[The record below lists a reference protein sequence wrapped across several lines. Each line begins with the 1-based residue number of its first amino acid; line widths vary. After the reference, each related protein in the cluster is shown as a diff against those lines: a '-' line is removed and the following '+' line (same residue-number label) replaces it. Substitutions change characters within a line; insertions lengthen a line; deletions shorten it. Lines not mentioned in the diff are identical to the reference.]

1 MAGSILDLI
10 QSAMGHPDP
19 AMAIQARLGQAP
31 GMPGGPGPQP
41 LAGPPATPGPA
52 GPGGPPGAS
61 GGPPSPGGP
70 SPPGGPPGAAPGGP
84 PGGAPPP
91 PPQPQAYQTPPD
103 LGQMFVTLMQR
114 QQSNEQF
121 NRGMGMLA
129 AGFAAP
135 RDRETMV
142 NAMSGQSGD
151 AGNTMGNLMKL
162 QQYNIEQQQMAAY
175 RQAVPGMLAKAGL
188 DPSYAPAA
196 MADPSIISKIVETQ
210 AGVGGNPAWQAQMHA
225 EKALNNQGKPIP
237 WTPGDPSSYDAYTKS
252 QTADA
257 LARTKDLSADTQNF
271 APAKTA
277 YDQMIADSQALLNK
291 PGLDDIVGGYS
302 NQHKTSEMPGLA
314 STTQDALA
322 LYNKVMGAQYSSGV
336 QDFKGAG
343 RISQQELKQ
352 DLPSQST
359 MSNRAQSPADFRQG
373 VQDYITKLQ
382 TKRAQLFGQAGQLAS
397 PDLSDADYAKVS
409 PIYKQGGDL
418 FVPHQ
423 ANRPPP
429 APPAS
434 SAPAAA
440 PAGTVLKPM
449 PDDTKAAAQ
458 ALITKDPTQRAP
470 LIAHL
475 RAQGIDPTGL

>member
-1 MAGSILDLI
+1 MPGSILDLI

-19 AMAIQARLGQAP
+19 ATAIAARLGQGP

-41 LAGPPATPGPA
+41 LAGPPPGPPA

-70 SPPGGPPGAAPGGP
+70 QSPGGP
-84 PGGAPPP
+84 PGGAPPQ
-91 PPQPQAYQTPPD
+91 PQPQAYQTPPD
-103 LGQMFVTLMQR
+103 LGQMFVQLTQR
-114 QQSNEQF
+114 QQSDEMF

-129 AGFAAP
+129 AGFAQP
-135 RDRETMV
+135 RDRETMI
-142 NAMSGQSGD
+142 NAMSGQTGD
-151 AGNTMGNLMKL
+151 PGNTMNNLMQL
-162 QQYNIEQQQMAAY
+162 QKANIEQQNMMAY
-175 RQAVPGMLAKAGL
+175 RQAVPGMLDKAGL
-188 DPSYAPAA
+188 DPSYAPLV
-196 MADPSIISKIVETQ
+196 MADPTIMSKIVETQ

-237 WTPGDPSSYDAYTKS
+237 WTPGDPTSYDAYTKAN
-252 QTADA
+252 TAEQ
-257 LARTKDLSADTQNF
+257 LTRQKDLSADTANF

-277 YDQMIADSQALLNK
+277 YDQMIADSQALLAK
-291 PGLDDIVGGYS
+291 PGLDDIVGGWS
-302 NQHKTSEMPGLA
+302 NQHKSTETPGLA
-314 STTQDALA
+314 STTQDALS
-322 LYNKVMGAQYSSGV
+322 LYGKVMGSQYASGV

-382 TKRAQLFGQAGQLAS
+382 TKRAQLFGQSGQLAS

-409 PIYKQGGDL
+409 PIYKPGGDL

-423 ANRPPP
+423 TARADP
-429 APPAS
+429 APAAPSAA
-434 SAPAAA
+434 APAAA

-449 PDDTKAAAQ
+449 PDETKAAAQ
-458 ALITKDPTQRAP
+458 ALIAKDPTQRAP

-475 RAQGIDPTGL
+475 RNQGIDTTGL